1 MILSVIILFVI
12 IQNNLFCYIDPG
24 TGSLLFSALFGIIGT
39 LFFLS
44 KALIIKLKTFSF
56 ADRTNKKDKVSKTK
70 SKIIIY
76 GEDKR
81 YYNVFKP
88 IIEELIN
95 LSIPITYYSSSED
108 DPIFDIKNDLLYSEF
123 IGTGN
128 RAYAKLNFIE
138 ADICLMTTPNLDV
151 FQLKRSKGVKKYVHI
166 MHAPSEAALYCLYSL
181 DFFDAVLLNGKNQIN
196 DIRELEN
203 LRGTKVKE
211 LNIIGS
217 SYLDEL
223 EKKKNKINQ
232 NNENNLNIEDDKENN
247 KENKKTVLIAPSW
260 GVNGLLTR
268 FGEKLIDAIVEK
280 DFYCIIR
287 PHPQSLIVE
296 KEMIEKLKNKYKDNK
311 NLELDFDVDNIY
323 SLSKADVMLSD
334 FSGVIFDYAFMFEK
348 PTIIPSFTFDKRG
361 YDAIELKDE
370 TWTFKTLPKISVSL
384 DENNFSSIS
393 DIVNETINNE
403 SLKENILKV
412 KEEAYMYR
420 GEAGK
425 RGALILSDMLKNVEN

>member
-1 MILSVIILFVI
+1 MILSVIILLLI

-56 ADRTNKKDKVSKTK
+56 SKNKSAETEVSNK

-95 LSIPITYYSSSED
+95 LEIPIIYYSSSED
-108 DPIFDIKNDLLYSEF
+108 DPIFEIKNDLLYSEF

-128 RAYAKLNFIE
+128 KAYAKLNFIE
-138 ADICLMTTPNLDV
+138 TDICLMTTPNLDV

-166 MHAPSEAALYCLYSL
+166 MHAPSESALYCLYSL
-181 DFFDAVLLNGKNQIN
+181 DFFDAVLLNGKNQID

-211 LNIIGS
+211 LDIIGS

-223 EKKKNKINQ
+223 EKKKEIAEIKSKFKNKS
-232 NNENNLNIEDDKENN
+232 N
-247 KENKKTVLIAPSW
+247 KRTVLIAPSW
-260 GVNGLLTR
+260 GMNGLLTR
-268 FGEKLIDAIVEK
+268 FGDKLIDAILEN

-296 KEMIEKLKNKYKDNK
+296 KELIEKLKNKYKENK
-311 NLELDFDVDNIY
+311 NLEWDFDVDNIL
-323 SLSKADVMLSD
+323 SLTRADVMLSD
-334 FSGVIFDYAFMFEK
+334 FSGVIFDYAFLFGK

-361 YDAIELKDE
+361 TDAIELKHE
-370 TWTFKTLPKISVSL
+370 TWTFETLPKISVSL
-384 DENNFSSIS
+384 DENNFSEIAN
-393 DIVNETINNE
+393 IVNEAINNE
-403 SLKENILKV
+403 ELKENILKV

-425 RGALILSDMLKNVEN
+425 RGALVLKNMLNEF

>member
-1 MILSVIILFVI
+1 MILSVVVLFII
-12 IQNNLFCYIDPG
+12 IQSSLFCYIDPG

-44 KALIIKLKTFSF
+44 KALLIKLKTFSF
-56 ADRTNKKDKVSKTK
+56 ADKINKKENISKA
-70 SKIIIY
+70 KIIIY

-95 LSIPITYYSSSED
+95 LEIPTIYYSSSYD
-108 DPIFDIKNDLLYSEF
+108 DKIFEIKSDFLKSEF

-128 RAYAKLNFIE
+128 KAYAKLNFIE

-166 MHAPSEAALYCLYSL
+166 THSSAETSTYCLYSL
-181 DFFDAVLLNGKNQIN
+181 DFFDAVFLNGEHQIR

-203 LRGTKVKE
+203 KRNT
-211 LNIIGS
+211 IIKDLYVVGNP
-217 SYLDEL
+217 YLDEL
-223 EKKKNKINQ
+223 SKMKETIT
-232 NNENNLNIEDDKENN
+232 KENN
-247 KENKKTVLIAPSW
+247 NKKTILIAPSW
-260 GVNGLLTR
+260 GMNCLFRR
-268 FGEKLIDAIVEK
+268 FGEKLLDNIVNS
-280 DFYCIIR
+280 DYNIIIR
-287 PHPQSLIVE
+287 PHPQSLISD
-296 KEMIEKLKNKYKDNK
+296 KDIIDKFQNRYKYKN
-311 NLELDFDVDNIY
+311 NVEWDFNRVNIY
-323 SLSKADVMLSD
+323 SLSKADIMISD
-334 FSGVIFDYAFMFEK
+334 FSGVIFDYAFLFEK
-348 PTIIPSFTFDKRG
+348 PTIIPSFNFDKRG

-370 TWTFKTLPKISVSL
+370 TWTLKTLPKISVSL
-384 DENNFSSIS
+384 DENNFSEIS
-393 DIVNETINNE
+393 NIVNETINNK

-425 RGALILSDMLKNVEN
+425 RGALILRDMLNEC

>member
-1 MILSVIILFVI
+1 MILSVIILFII

-56 ADRTNKKDKVSKTK
+56 GEKINKKDKSYKIK
-70 SKIIIY
+70 PKIIIY

-123 IGTGN
+123 IGVGN
-128 RAYAKLNFIE
+128 KAYAKLNFIE

-166 MHAPSEAALYCLYSL
+166 MHSPSEAALYCLYSL

-203 LRGTKVKE
+203 LRGTKIKY
-211 LNIIGS
+211 LDIIGS
-217 SYLDEL
+217 TYLDEL
-223 EKKKNKINQ
+223 ENKKNKILEIK
-232 NNENNLNIEDDKENN
+232 NETK
-247 KENKKTVLIAPSW
+247 NKKTVLIAPSW
-260 GVNGLLTR
+260 GINGLLTR
-268 FGEKLIDAIVEK
+268 FGEKLIDAIVENG
-280 DFYCIIR
+280 FHLIIR

-311 NLELDFDVDNIY
+311 NLEWDFDVDNIY

-348 PTIIPSFTFDKRG
+348 PAIIPSFTFDKRG

-370 TWTFKTLPKISVSL
+370 TWTFKVLPQISVSL
-384 DENNFSSIS
+384 DENNFSSIAN
-393 DIVNETINNE
+393 IINETMDNK

-420 GEAGK
+420 GEASK
-425 RGALILSDMLKNVEN
+425 RGALVLNNMLKDLV